1 MLLEFISD
9 SNIWESLDCLGEWG
23 DMRLFLLRK
32 VKRSSRDASQ
42 YCQKILKPVQISWK
56 LNYAYTIVHNLLC
69 KISWNQK
76 MSWRLA
82 SLREFGKRCKN
93 DKRAITWKIWNVN
106 VAKYSFLEWKETWKP
121 SIILKFYLKIQ
132 ILRKSWIWHLIFQE
146 SNLTRYVQRQIN
158 YFQDIF
164 QNGRQKWVSFFI
176 DHLVCKHKDNLL
188 GGQFIF
194 VFVPKTGIII
204 YWMGR

>member
-9 SNIWESLDCLGEWG
+9 SKIWESLDCLGEWG

-82 SLREFGKRCKN
+82 SLREFGKRCK
-93 DKRAITWKIWNVN
+93 
-106 VAKYSFLEWKETWKP
+106 KYSFWEWKETWKP

-146 SNLTRYVQRQIN
+146 SNLTR
-158 YFQDIF
+158 
-164 QNGRQKWVSFFI
+164 FI
-176 DHLVCKHKDNLL
+176 CT
-188 GGQFIF
+188 
-194 VFVPKTGIII
+194 KTN
-204 YWMGR
+204 